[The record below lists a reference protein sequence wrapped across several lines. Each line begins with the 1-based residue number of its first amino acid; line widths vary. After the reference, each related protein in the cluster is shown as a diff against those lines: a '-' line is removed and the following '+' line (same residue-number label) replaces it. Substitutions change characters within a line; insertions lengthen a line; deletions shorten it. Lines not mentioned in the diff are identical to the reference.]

1 MRVVGAWKKFIIL
14 LNFKKCLWTSSWIW
28 NTNTF
33 RLPSSSPPLSIISFF
48 SHSKI
53 LAQNITNGQNGS
65 SCCFMGAWRKP
76 EKSQNAIPYSV
87 KKLGFKFE
95 RCFHFYGEYQYYVD
109 TNLITL
115 GADSCEFN
123 VEEPP
128 DAAEEPKILI
138 HSSNVEKDTLK
149 PKSASSCIWN
159 SVKRLRWI
167 NAFAWNVLA
176 ASTVILRP
184 SLWRLYLLGWLI

>member
-76 EKSQNAIPYSV
+76 EKSQNDIPNSV
-87 KKLGFKFE
+87 KKIRTFCGCK
-95 RCFHFYGEYQYYVD
+95 QYY
-109 TNLITL
+109 
-115 GADSCEFN
+115 
-123 VEEPP
+123 
-128 DAAEEPKILI
+128 KILLLASLADLKLFWGRYGGNI
-138 HSSNVEKDTLK
+138 VLEPQASQLLTSKCKNIRSIEKSP
-149 PKSASSCIWN
+149 PKCE
-159 SVKRLRWI
+159 R
-167 NAFAWNVLA
+167 
-176 ASTVILRP
+176 
-184 SLWRLYLLGWLI
+184 